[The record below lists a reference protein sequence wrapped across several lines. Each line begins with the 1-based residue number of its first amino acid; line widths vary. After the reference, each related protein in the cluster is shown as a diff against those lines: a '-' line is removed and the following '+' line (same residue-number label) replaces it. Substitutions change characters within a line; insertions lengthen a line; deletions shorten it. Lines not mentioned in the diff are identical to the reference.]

1 VATHV
6 AQMSPGQRDFERL
19 GQMRSDEKRSV
30 RNGGAIT
37 PFGGL
42 PIYVQLALAAYGKG
56 AAFWARPQAEWHG
69 YPSPLAAL
77 LSINGKLGG
86 KASVVL
92 RRALATTHG
101 LDPTHE
107 AVALGKLGAVLTTL
121 PSSRSPPPPTGS
133 SPPHATNSK
142 RPRRQRRAGPSSDV

>member
-1 VATHV
+1 
-6 AQMSPGQRDFERL
+6 
-19 GQMRSDEKRSV
+19 MRSDEKHSV

-42 PIYVQLALAAYGKG
+42 EPIYIQLALAACGKG

-86 KASVVL
+86 KAGVVL

-107 AVALGKLGAVLTTL
+107 AVIFGRLAAVLTAL
-121 PSSRSPPPPTGS
+121 LAAWAEENGAEPPPTFEQAALMG
-133 SPPHATNSK
+133 PIDPLT
-142 RPRRQRRAGPSSDV
+142 QRSYAR